1 MEILVKN
8 IFLLSWLIIISKVK
22 VESIG
27 ISNTMKNDA
36 KNCTSNKGFI
46 KNYSFNNKGLKSCN
60 KSEDLLT
67 SDQNFNYVKK
77 SFDSFRDYWHKNE
90 NRGNSYRKEINYYR
104 NRDFGKNFHWNSG
117 TNYKIFLK
125 LMRNNMT

>member
-1 MEILVKN
+1 MEIFVKN

-36 KNCTSNKGFI
+36 KNCTSNKVFI
-46 KNYSFNNKGLKSCN
+46 KNYSFNNKGLKNCN
-60 KSEDLLT
+60 KSDDLLT

-77 SFDSFRDYWHKNE
+77 SFDSFRDYWYNNE

-104 NRDFGKNFHWNSG
+104 NRDFEKNFHWNSG
-117 TNYKIFLK
+117 INYKNFLK